1 MLYLFDIDG
10 TLLLSGGAGARALDR
25 AFHSRFGF
33 EGAMSLVNP
42 SGKTDT
48 IILEEVFA
56 HRLSRAPSSPELDEI
71 LALYLP
77 LLEAELV
84 HAPNFRLM
92 PSVIEALDFL
102 AALAPAVILGLATG
116 NVREAARIKL
126 ERAGLWSRFALGGFG
141 CDHRDRARLVE
152 RAIERACDHAGVSAL
167 PPDQIVVV
175 GDTPLDVGAA
185 RACGVRVVA
194 VATGSASRA
203 ELEACGPDA
212 VLDTLAELPVWHARE
227 YAG

>member
-25 AFHSRFGF
+25 AFHRRFGF
-33 EGAMSLVNP
+33 EGAMAVVNP

-56 HRLSRAPSSPELDEI
+56 SRLSRAPSTDELDEI

-77 LLEAELV
+77 LLEAELSD
-84 HAPNFRLM
+84 APNFRLM
-92 PSVIEALDFL
+92 PSVVEVLDFL
-102 AALAPAVILGLATG
+102 AGLSPGVILGLATG

-152 RAIERACDHAGVSAL
+152 RAIERACDHAGVGAL

-185 RACGVRVVA
+185 RACGVRAVA

-203 ELEACGPDA
+203 VLEECAPDA

-227 YAG
+227 FA